1 MQASFT
7 LTLATAVLALGALG
21 ALAASGGAASAQTG
35 PDAGRGSETAPT
47 QRAQPA
53 ERLPGP
59 QRSEEQAP
67 REEGPSA
74 REPAPPMPGCQDPGR
89 KLELIV

>member
-1 MQASFT
+1 MKAAFT
-7 LTLATAVLALGALG
+7 LTLVTAVLALVAM
-21 ALAASGGAASAQTG
+21 GGAASAQTR
-35 PDAGRGSETAPT
+35 PEASRGGESAPT

-53 ERLPGP
+53 DRLPGP
-59 QRSEEQAP
+59 QRSDEQAP

-74 REPAPPMPGCQDPGR
+74 QDQGPPMPGCQDQGR

>member
-1 MQASFT
+1 MKASFT
-7 LTLATAVLALGALG
+7 LTLVTAMLALG
-21 ALAASGGAASAQTG
+21 ALAASDGAASAQTG
-35 PDAGRGSETAPT
+35 PEANRGSETAPA

-59 QRSEEQAP
+59 QRSEDQAP

-74 REPAPPMPGCQDPGR
+74 REPAPPMPGCQDQGR

>member
-1 MQASFT
+1 MKAAFT
-7 LTLATAVLALGALG
+7 LTLVTAMLALG
-21 ALAASGGAASAQTG
+21 ALAATGGAASAQTR
-35 PDAGRGSETAPT
+35 PEAQRGEPAPT

-53 ERLPGP
+53 DRLPGP
-59 QRSEEQAP
+59 QRSDEQAP

-74 REPAPPMPGCQDPGR
+74 QDQAPPMPGCQDQGR

>member
-1 MQASFT
+1 MKASFT
-7 LTLATAVLALGALG
+7 LTLVTAMLALG

-35 PDAGRGSETAPT
+35 PEANRGSETAPA

-59 QRSEEQAP
+59 QRSEDQAP

-74 REPAPPMPGCQDPGR
+74 REPAPPMPGCQDQGR